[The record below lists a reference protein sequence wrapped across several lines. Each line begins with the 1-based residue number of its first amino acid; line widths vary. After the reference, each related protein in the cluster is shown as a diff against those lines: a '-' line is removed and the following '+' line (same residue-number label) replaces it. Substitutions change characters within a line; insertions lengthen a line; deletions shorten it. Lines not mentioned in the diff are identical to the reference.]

1 MAMIRLVTVE
11 VRQSFYVGDV
21 KELEHLLQKGYE
33 IVACAAM
40 GESKLIYTLVR
51 R

>member
-1 MAMIRLVTVE
+1 VK
-11 VRQSFYVGDV
+11 QSYYVGDV
-21 KELEHLLQKGYE
+21 KELERLIERGYE